1 MIFVECTASDF
12 ILEKHGFIQWTP
24 TRSVVGRDFRLYY
37 STPKTEHFAELWVGY
52 ESLEESTIVQCDEI
66 EIPSK
71 AENIMEGIHLRKQYN
86 FELDLS
92 IGNYSKSDDGS
103 KQCLMRMTTAG
114 HGIREHELRVDLYS
128 NEDIDGGQAKICIN
142 TETFKDLTSHF
153 NDES

>member
-1 MIFVECTASDF
+1 MIFVECTASGF

-24 TRSVVGRDFRLYY
+24 TRPVVGRDFRLYY

-52 ESLEESTIVQCDEI
+52 ESLEESTVVQCDER

-114 HGIREHELRVDLYS
+114 KMEAHELRMDLYS
-128 NEDIDGGQAKICIN
+128 NEDIDGGQAKIYKK
-142 TETFKDLTSHF
+142 TETFKDLTS
-153 NDES
+153 